1 MNTEHSTTHIDNSD
15 KYGIQNNDQSGTST
29 DTESDKDDDPAN
41 NIENIKEALVRYHAD
56 LDRRLAES
64 DSTLI
69 NDVVRARRRRELY
82 FKKHNPKAYEIYR
95 AERHEHRNLLR
106 EKYPKLLAKI
116 DEIRADED
124 SKHK

>member
-1 MNTEHSTTHIDNSD
+1 MQLAVYDMEHNRD
-15 KYGIQNNDQSGTST
+15 KKTA
-29 DTESDKDDDPAN
+29 DDPAEKEN
-41 NIENIKEALVRYHAD
+41 IPVDEEGTSARNIESIKEALVRYHAD
-56 LDRRLAES
+56 LDQRLAES

-106 EKYPKLLAKI
+106 QRYPKLLAKI